1 MTRTGNATRV
11 EINELTAVRLVHEAE
26 RTRLLSRRFQ
36 RAEMTEFAEALEQIA
51 VHQEQLSV
59 ILRARLRRLQHE
71 KGGV

>member
-26 RTRLLSRRFQ
+26 RMRLLADRFQ
-36 RAEMTEFAEALEQIA
+36 RVNMPELAAEVLKIVESLE
-51 VHQEQLSV
+51 HLSV
-59 ILRARLRRLQHE
+59 MLRVKLRSSQRA